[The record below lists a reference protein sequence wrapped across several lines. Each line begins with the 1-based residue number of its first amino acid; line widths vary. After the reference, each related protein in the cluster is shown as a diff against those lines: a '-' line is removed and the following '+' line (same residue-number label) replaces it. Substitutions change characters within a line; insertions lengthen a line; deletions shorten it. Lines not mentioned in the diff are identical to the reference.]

1 MLIQADD
8 VEAQLDRSTCFFYRA
23 TQHDKAPNHQI
34 KKTTRFFFPDEPTAR
49 ILYQVTLFEVPVLL
63 LIACTLCSKQY
74 NFGCLFSWNGLK
86 NKLLPANRPCIGQV
100 RASIPLYTSDE
111 L

>member
-34 KKTTRFFFPDEPTAR
+34 KKTTRFFFPTNQPPEYSIKLDFAWS
-49 ILYQVTLFEVPVLL
+49 
-63 LIACTLCSKQY
+63 ACFAAHRLHLMLQT
-74 NFGCLFSWNGLK
+74 
-86 NKLLPANRPCIGQV
+86 V
-100 RASIPLYTSDE
+100 
-111 L
+111 